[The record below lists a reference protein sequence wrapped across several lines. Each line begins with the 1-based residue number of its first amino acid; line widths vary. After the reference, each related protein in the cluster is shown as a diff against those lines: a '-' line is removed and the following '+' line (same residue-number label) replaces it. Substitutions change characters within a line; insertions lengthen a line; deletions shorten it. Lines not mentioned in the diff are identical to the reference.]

1 MIQFSFFFPIASV
14 EKLTAKG
21 RGFSRDDEY
30 IGHLQMYAS
39 NKKKKK
45 ENRISLNLLAAL
57 VRENFRLLQSIFIG
71 FKNGDEDKIST
82 FVAIKGK

>member
-30 IGHLQMYAS
+30 IGHLQTYAS
-39 NKKKKK
+39 NKK

>member
-1 MIQFSFFFPIASV
+1 
-14 EKLTAKG
+14 
-21 RGFSRDDEY
+21 
-30 IGHLQMYAS
+30 MYAS